1 MRFGLCAFSSPQ
13 TPNYRGSA
21 HWTPLVDFRPTG
33 TSAYILLTIHSAGLK
48 LENIHLSNRPS
59 LLLDIQLVQ
68 VYIVLIQSFKQ
79 SRLCASHEIDKL
91 QFLVLIN
98 TVSQKKQD
106 TKLLAITSLL
116 SDFQNFFTSRL
127 GNKFATN
134 SFLNIPPC
142 FKRVATLPCEIW
154 MHFLHSYFTG
164 TGFPLNNSAYNT
176 GQHCGLSVFVGLY
189 LWT

>member
-91 QFLVLIN
+91 QFLVLIIHRE
-98 TVSQKKQD
+98 SKKQD
-106 TKLLAITSLL
+106 TKLLAITSLTIIRF
-116 SDFQNFFTSRL
+116 SKFFTSRL

-142 FKRVATLPCEIW
+142 FKRVATLPCEMW
-154 MHFLHSYFTG
+154 MQKMASF
-164 TGFPLNNSAYNT
+164 
-176 GQHCGLSVFVGLY
+176 
-189 LWT
+189 